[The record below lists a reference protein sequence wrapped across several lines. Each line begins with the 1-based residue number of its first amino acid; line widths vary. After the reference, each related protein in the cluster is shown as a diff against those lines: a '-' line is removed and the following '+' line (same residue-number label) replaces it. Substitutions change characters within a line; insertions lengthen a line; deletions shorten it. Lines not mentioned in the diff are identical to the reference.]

1 VQLTRRRLGRPSLGG
16 LVSTRQGALA
26 LALFCALGAA
36 GILVYALSQYRHSVN
51 TANKQNTVL
60 VATRLIQK
68 GTSGDV
74 VASEQ
79 LYRAMPIV
87 ASQAAAGALS
97 DAAHLRGTVA
107 ARDIL
112 PGQQLTAAS
121 FTAQGG
127 YIGQLA
133 PTERAISIPLD
144 ASHGLATV
152 LQAGDR
158 VDLYAGLKASL
169 TSNTAVS
176 GPSPGS
182 NPGSGTATVSSNSS
196 VGLRLLMTSVPV
208 LAVNVNGGSPGAGGG
223 GVGAQADVLLKV
235 NASDAGA
242 VAFASDNGQIW
253 LVLRGANA
261 VTPKTQNGVLYGVDT
276 FLHGTTST
284 HP

>member
-1 VQLTRRRLGRPSLGG
+1 
-16 LVSTRQGALA
+16 
-26 LALFCALGAA
+26 
-36 GILVYALSQYRHSVN
+36 
-51 TANKQNTVL
+51 
-60 VATRLIQK
+60 
-68 GTSGDV
+68 V

-144 ASHGLATV
+144 SSHGLSTV

-158 VDLYAGLKASL
+158 VDLYAGLKSSI
-169 TSNTAVS
+169 TSNSAVS
-176 GPSPGS
+176 GSSPGS
-182 NPGSGTATVSSNSS
+182 SPGSGAGSGTAAVSSNSS
-196 VGLRLLMTSVPV
+196 VGLRLLMTSVAV

-276 FLHGTTST
+276 FLRSTTST